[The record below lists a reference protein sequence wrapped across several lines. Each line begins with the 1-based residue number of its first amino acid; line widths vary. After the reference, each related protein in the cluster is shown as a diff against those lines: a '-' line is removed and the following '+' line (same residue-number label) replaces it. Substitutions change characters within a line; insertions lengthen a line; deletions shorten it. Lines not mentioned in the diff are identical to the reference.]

1 MKTARISSTL
11 IALFFFMIGVQAQSI
26 LETTVF
32 EAPKKLVCPTSE
44 WVNIRARPSTSAP
57 KAKNKWGYEMGA
69 DNHTLLA
76 VEEENQG
83 WYRIGKDQWISKSV
97 AKPVQPKPITDK
109 MMNRF
114 FGWSAGYDDWG
125 EWTVSPAGKM
135 GYYLYMS
142 GNSLRLGKMV
152 GNVLVFKYC
161 LSIDNVYISENP
173 EEAKKFNIE
182 VNSYDGELRCT
193 FTVGMNYTRE
203 MKHAQL
209 TDRFINLQL
218 FNDKVLERLFKDK
231 IEKNETDYLYIT
243 SDLLSGEY
251 ENYELG

>member
-1 MKTARISSTL
+1 MKTKSISITL
-11 IALFFFMIGVQAQSI
+11 MALFFFMLGVQAQSI

-125 EWTVSPAGKM
+125 EWTLIEESEKM
-135 GYYLYMS
+135 RIGYS
-142 GNSLRLGKMV
+142 DDDIDA
-152 GNVLVFKYC
+152 
-161 LSIDNVYISENP
+161 IDNVYISEKP

>member
-1 MKTARISSTL
+1 MKNPFSGLASKLTGQGKSA
-11 IALFFFMIGVQAQSI
+11 AEEAQ
-26 LETTVF
+26 
-32 EAPKKLVCPTSE
+32 KK
-44 WVNIRARPSTSAP
+44 
-57 KAKNKWGYEMGA
+57 
-69 DNHTLLA
+69 
-76 VEEENQG
+76 
-83 WYRIGKDQWISKSV
+83 
-97 AKPVQPKPITDK
+97 
-109 MMNRF
+109 
-114 FGWSAGYDDWG
+114 
-125 EWTVSPAGKM
+125 
-135 GYYLYMS
+135 
-142 GNSLRLGKMV
+142 
-152 GNVLVFKYC
+152 
-161 LSIDNVYISENP
+161 P